1 MQGQLGEKL
10 ISNLIRQIAHLN
22 GTGLLRLTNG
32 KAMKAIF
39 FEGGN
44 PVFAISNLNT
54 EQLEHRLLKEG
65 HATFEQLQQ
74 AKQAGQKATQLAKTL
89 VETGALSQEQMH
101 KAVRDLAIDI
111 VFSLF
116 EWDQGEYTFD
126 ERIRASHEVRFE
138 WSAEDCILEG
148 ARHAALVEKIS
159 ETLLPEDSEI
169 EQANLNGKRLN
180 FSGKPNPVES
190 YVFSRVETATSLN
203 DLCLQTGLGEA
214 ATRQAVCALVAVGL
228 LKRVGFDDD
237 EAEVLDTEKEEAIE
251 ELRREISRRLH
262 FFATADH
269 YEVLGST
276 RRSTPAEMKSA
287 YYKLAKQFHPDRY
300 RHHEELRLKLEA
312 VFSKI
317 SQAYETLSDPRKRA
331 EYDEHI
337 RKNPVPKAVTERMA
351 PEAPA
356 IPLEIKLP
364 SNPSQPLRASKPL
377 GSVPLPP
384 PTAIPQVEPPPASK
398 PAAPAASQAVATA
411 SAGSGQSAEYYYLQG
426 RARFDQRDYFGA
438 VNLFR
443 EAVKRDPNQAHYHYH
458 LGNALVRN
466 QRTRRDGEHHL
477 LKAAE
482 LDPFN
487 PHIRV
492 KLGLLYK
499 EAKMAKKA
507 EHFFREAVRLDPAN
521 RAALKELKGGRET
534 KDDSSL
540 WKSDLGTVAKK
551 LFKK

>member
-10 ISNLIRQIAHLN
+10 ISNLIRQIAHKN
-22 GTGLLRLTNG
+22 GTGLLRLTSG

-39 FEGGN
+39 FETGN

-65 HATFEQLQQ
+65 CATFEQIQQ
-74 AKQAGQKATQLAKTL
+74 AKQAGQKATELAKTL
-89 VETGALSQEQMH
+89 VSSGVLTEDQMQ

-116 EWDQGEYTFD
+116 EWDRGDYTFD
-126 ERIRASHEVRFE
+126 ERIRASHEVRFD

-148 ARHAALVEKIS
+148 ARHAALVEKIAD
-159 ETLLPEDSEI
+159 TLLPEDAEI
-169 EQANLNGKRLN
+169 EQVNLNGKRLD
-180 FSGKPNPVES
+180 FSGKLNPVES
-190 YVFSRVETATSLN
+190 YVFSRVETATALD

-214 ATRQAVCALVAVGL
+214 ATKQAVCALVAVGL
-228 LKRVGFDDD
+228 LKRVGVDDDD
-237 EAEVLDTEKEEAIE
+237 EANAMSAEQEEAIE
-251 ELRREISRRLH
+251 DLRKEISRRLH
-262 FFATADH
+262 FYKTADH
-269 YEVLGST
+269 YEVLGIT
-276 RRSTPAEMKSA
+276 RRSTAAEMKSA

-317 SQAYETLSDPRKRA
+317 SQSYEALSDPRQRA
-331 EYDEHI
+331 EYDEHL
-337 RKNPVPKAVTERMA
+337 RKNPVPKAVAELGHEAAPA
-351 PEAPA
+351 PEIK
-356 IPLEIKLP
+356 IPV
-364 SNPSQPLRASKPL
+364 SQPLRVSTPL
-377 GSVPLPP
+377 SS
-384 PTAIPQVEPPPASK
+384 IPMAQPSAAQPADIPI
-398 PAAPAASQAVATA
+398 PAAKPVSTAAPHAAVA
-411 SAGSGQSAEYYYLQG
+411 SSVGSGQSAEYYYLQG

-477 LKAAE
+477 LRAAE

-507 EHFFREAVRLDPAN
+507 EQFFREAVRLDPVN
-521 RAALKELKGGRET
+521 RVALKELKTNEP
-534 KDDSSL
+534 KDDGGI
-540 WKSDLGTVAKK
+540 WKSDLGSVAKK